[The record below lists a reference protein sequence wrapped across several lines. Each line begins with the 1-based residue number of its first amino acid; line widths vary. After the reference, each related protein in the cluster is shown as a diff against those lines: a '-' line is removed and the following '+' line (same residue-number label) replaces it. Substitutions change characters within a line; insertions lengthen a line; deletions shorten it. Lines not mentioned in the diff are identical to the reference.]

1 VFSFRGSKF
10 GRFNCNISND
20 EKARKGLG
28 KFIHGRRI
36 LKWMKKNEISEEK
49 ASRGACVRESYESHY
64 SNLNQVLFVCPLLFG
79 GFGRLNGNK

>member
-1 VFSFRGSKF
+1 
-10 GRFNCNISND
+10 
-20 EKARKGLG
+20 
-28 KFIHGRRI
+28 
-36 LKWMKKNEISEEK
+36 MKKNEISEEK